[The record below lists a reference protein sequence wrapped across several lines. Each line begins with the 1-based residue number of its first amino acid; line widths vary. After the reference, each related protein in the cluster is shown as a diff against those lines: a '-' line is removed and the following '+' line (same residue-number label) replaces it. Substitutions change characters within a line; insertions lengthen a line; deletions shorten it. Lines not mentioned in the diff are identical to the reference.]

1 MSQPE
6 ELSAAPASNEESKIT
21 KQAEEDVLSDEEPE
35 EDLKDP
41 AFILDNLDIASLDC
55 FDDDT
60 HVLPA
65 RRAAASIAAQQI
77 CFYVACALRGFLYR
91 MIPAAPVILI
101 YGGGY
106 MGQRV
111 IDTLVEYKCK
121 EMLHVYTR
129 GDIRAKYWRTKGLKS
144 SPSCERLLKGQTV
157 DIVII
162 LSGMSGFQNLTKV
175 LMPHINRSTLIL
187 SASLGIERK
196 RYFALLRTPSVFRTY
211 LGEQPPLSL
220 HLSLSPSYYHMCLS
234 N

>member
-1 MSQPE
+1 MSQVE
-6 ELSAAPASNEESKIT
+6 EASGTFGSQEASKVT
-21 KQAEEDVLSDEEPE
+21 KGTTEDVLSDEEPE

-41 AFILDNLDIASLDC
+41 AFILENLDVASLDC

-77 CFYVACALRGFLYR
+77 CFYVACCLRGFLYR

-106 MGQRV
+106 IGQRV

-144 SPSCERLLKGQTV
+144 SPR
-157 DIVII
+157 
-162 LSGMSGFQNLTKV
+162 
-175 LMPHINRSTLIL
+175 
-187 SASLGIERK
+187 
-196 RYFALLRTPSVFRTY
+196 
-211 LGEQPPLSL
+211 
-220 HLSLSPSYYHMCLS
+220 
-234 N
+234 